1 MSWWHLAWRMLAHRP
16 AAALLNLV
24 TLALGLA
31 ALVMVL
37 SVSRQL
43 SEHVERDL
51 QGVDLVVGVKGSPL
65 QLILAGVFHVD
76 QPAGNIPAALEREIG
91 ALPTVQGPAAR
102 AAAPKS
108 ASAWSAMPR

>member
-51 QGVDLVVGVKGSPL
+51 QGVDLVVGVKGM
-65 QLILAGVFHVD
+65 FD
-76 QPAGNIPAALEREIG
+76 MDPAGP
-91 ALPTVQGPAAR
+91 VVGPLKE
-102 AAAPKS
+102 AAAELS
-108 ASAWSAMPR
+108 VRLGHTGSN